1 MNSFEWSWAL
11 AKVKVL
17 WFGDFV
23 FLQNFIFYFF
33 LHGCYCDHCI
43 SRSSRS
49 AGAMLRCWVIC
60 PKTPRSLWW
69 SCKPVFSLTSGPLCS
84 LHSYFRDFF
93 HPGFLWLCYFYAHV
107 HEVINCIEVFYFVLF
122 CFFPKGMWDFTFL
135 LALMLF
141 CGFTNLLFVFT
152 AYVAGVFCSISTWSL
167 GTAAGQIALKRGSCL
182 VEIVPL

>member
-69 SCKPVFSLTSGPLCS
+69 SCKPVFSLTSATLQPS
-84 LHSYFRDFF
+84 LIF
-93 HPGFLWLCYFYAHV
+93 PWLLPPRLFM
-107 HEVINCIEVFYFVLF
+107 IVLF
-122 CFFPKGMWDFTFL
+122 LCTHAWSDKLYRGFFLLFFVFSPKGRGALPFFWLSCCSVGLQTFYLFL
-135 LALMLF
+135 LRMLLGCSAALAHGL
-141 CGFTNLLFVFT
+141 
-152 AYVAGVFCSISTWSL
+152 
-167 GTAAGQIALKRGSCL
+167 
-182 VEIVPL
+182 

>member
-43 SRSSRS
+43 SRSSCS

-93 HPGFLWLCYFYAHV
+93 HPGFLWLCYFCAHM
-107 HEVINCIEVFYFVLF
+107 HEVINCIEVFLLFFF
-122 CFFPKGMWDFTFL
+122 CFVFPKGWGALPFFWLSCCSVGLQTFYLFL
-135 LALMLF
+135 LRMLLGCSAALAHGL
-141 CGFTNLLFVFT
+141 
-152 AYVAGVFCSISTWSL
+152 
-167 GTAAGQIALKRGSCL
+167 
-182 VEIVPL
+182 

>member
-84 LHSYFRDFF
+84 LHSCFRDLF
-93 HPGFLWLCYFYAHV
+93 HPGFLWLCYFCAHM
-107 HEVINCIEVFYFVLF
+107 HEVINCIEVFF
-122 CFFPKGMWDFTFL
+122 CCFLFFPQREEGLYLSSGSHAVLWVYKPSICFYCVCCW
-135 LALMLF
+135 
-141 CGFTNLLFVFT
+141 
-152 AYVAGVFCSISTWSL
+152 GVL
-167 GTAAGQIALKRGSCL
+167 QH
-182 VEIVPL
+182 